1 MIKNFKND
9 DYNFSQ
15 LYLKKIENL
24 EIVLKIYI
32 ENPVKV
38 IQNINSLY
46 NNYQKIVNKKT
57 KKDINNI
64 NKKECKKNIEKENKK
79 DELDTVP
86 INQRIFTRNDI
97 V

>member
-1 MIKNFKND
+1 MNFEEIIIKILNYINRIKNFKND

-64 NKKECKKNIEKENKK
+64 NKKEGKKILKK
-79 DELDTVP
+79 KIKRT
-86 INQRIFTRNDI
+86 N
-97 V
+97 